1 MAELHR
7 TTLGNTLILEVNA
20 TPNAAITAPR
30 GSKAYDSATGDEYV
44 NTNGAQAWTKL
55 AKTGDAPTAHA
66 ASHIGGAGDAIA
78 DAVAAGAAGLM
89 SGADKTKLDGVEA
102 LADVTDLTNV
112 SGALGTTAAAAVTD
126 TGTGAGNAGKLLKL
140 DAGGLA
146 DGRDLATDGTKLDGV
161 EALADVTD
169 LANVST
175 ALGTTAAAAVT
186 DTGAG
191 AGNAGKILKLDA
203 GGLADG
209 RDLATDGTKL
219 DGVEALADVTDATNV
234 NAAGAVMESDAVT
247 PLNRLTLGAT
257 STLAA
262 NVIGAATE
270 TIHTALTLTSAML
283 NTARRW
289 IKWRA
294 LLRVVT
300 ANGADTWQIR
310 ARFGGVGGIL
320 LVDSTAKDIAAGDLV
335 EIQGDIFIDTIGAA
349 TVAKIQTL
357 TMIAGGGNFAMPITT
372 RVFDET
378 NPSTEISNTLV
389 VTGTCNTADAGNTVS
404 LVAFEAEVMPA

>member
-55 AKTGDAPTAHA
+55 AKTGDAPTSHA

-102 LADVTDLTNV
+102 LADVTD
-112 SGALGTTAAAAVTD
+112 
-126 TGTGAGNAGKLLKL
+126 
-140 DAGGLA
+140 
-146 DGRDLATDGTKLDGV
+146 
-161 EALADVTD
+161 
-169 LANVST
+169 
-175 ALGTTAAAAVT
+175 
-186 DTGAG
+186 
-191 AGNAGKILKLDA
+191 
-203 GGLADG
+203 
-209 RDLATDGTKL
+209 
-219 DGVEALADVTDATNV
+219 ATNV

-247 PLNRLTLGAT
+247 PISRLTLGAT

-289 IKWRA
+289 VKWRA

-310 ARFGGVGGIL
+310 ARCGAVGGIL

-349 TVAKIQTL
+349 LTAKIQTL
-357 TMIAGGGNFAMPITT
+357 TMIAGSGNFATPITT

-378 NPSTEISNTLV
+378 NPTTEASNTLV